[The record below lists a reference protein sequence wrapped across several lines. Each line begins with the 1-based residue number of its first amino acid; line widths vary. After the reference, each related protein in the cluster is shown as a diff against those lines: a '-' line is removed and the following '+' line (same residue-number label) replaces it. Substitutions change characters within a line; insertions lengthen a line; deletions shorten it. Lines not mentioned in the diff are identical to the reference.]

1 MFGSTNVT
9 TVIGLAAFVVAGI
22 ILADAL
28 AHPNGV
34 TAAANGLVSV
44 ATPTYAALLGQAPAG
59 YTSVSG

>member
-1 MFGSTNVT
+1 VNTNPT
-9 TVIGLAAFVVAGI
+9 TLIGLAALVICGI
-22 ILADAL
+22 IIADAL

-34 TAAANGLVSV
+34 TSAANGLVSI